1 MGHHD
6 TGAQELFI
14 RWQTSIVNQEL
25 AVPSSTFLCW
35 YHRALRPS
43 ETMLSG
49 LGIPVVDV
57 RSETS
62 GC

>member
-25 AVPSSTFLCW
+25 AVPSSTFLC
-35 YHRALRPS
+35 
-43 ETMLSG
+43 
-49 LGIPVVDV
+49 
-57 RSETS
+57 
-62 GC
+62 